1 MFDRFGIPADV
12 LDSAEAGIPPLL
24 TTGRIPLGSTCGS
37 LSAMSWSCQGSAEV
51 AFIADLAFIAE
62 GLAAVLSCTASKKKE
77 TEDSILERALY
88 LSGAGL
94 S

>member
-1 MFDRFGIPADV
+1 M
-12 LDSAEAGIPPLL
+12 SPLL
-24 TTGRIPLGSTCGS
+24 TTGRIPLGKTCGI
-37 LSAMSWSCQGSAEV
+37 LSAMSWNCQGSAEV
-51 AFIADLAFIAE
+51 VFIADLAFIAE
-62 GLAAVLSCTASKKKE
+62 GQAVVLSCTASMKKE